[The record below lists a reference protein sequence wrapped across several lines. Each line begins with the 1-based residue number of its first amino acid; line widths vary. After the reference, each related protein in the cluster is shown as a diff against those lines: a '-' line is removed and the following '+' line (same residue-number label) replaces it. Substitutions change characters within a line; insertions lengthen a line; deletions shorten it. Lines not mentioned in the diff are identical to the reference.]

1 MMGPD
6 GLRQALEPLTADLRA
21 VFGSR
26 LRSVVVYGSHG
37 SDGIANTATATAGAP
52 PDAGHDFDPGP
63 TLHTLVLV
71 DRLVTDV
78 LTACAARAQGWHR
91 QHLATPLLLSVTE
104 FERSLDA
111 FPLEYGEIIA
121 HHVVLLG
128 ENPFEHARVAP
139 EDVRRACE
147 VQAKSHL
154 VHLREAY
161 IEAAGDASAVAAL
174 IAASA
179 RPFEALLRNIAHLQ
193 GAHARSRDDVAGHAE
208 QVMGIAAPVVRRVIG
223 LLHPNDL
230 SPSDAMRLFPPYLE
244 AVERLATFVDEWA
257 C

>member
-1 MMGPD
+1 MMGTA
-6 GLRQALEPLTADLRA
+6 GLRQACEPLTADLRA
-21 VFGSR
+21 IFGSR
-26 LRSVVVYGSHG
+26 LRAVLAYGSHG
-37 SDGIANTATATAGAP
+37 SEETPSQATAGAAAP
-52 PDAGHDFDPGP
+52 PGGELDFDPGP

-71 DRLVTDV
+71 DRVLPDD
-78 LTACAARAQGWHR
+78 LTACAARVEGWRR
-91 QHLATPLLLSVTE
+91 QHLSTPLLLSVTE

-121 HHVVLLG
+121 HHLVLVG
-128 ENPFEHARVAP
+128 DNPFEHACVAAA
-139 EDVRRACE
+139 DARRACE

-161 IEAAGDASAVAAL
+161 VEAAGNASAVATL
-174 IAASA
+174 IARSA

-193 GAHARSRDDVAGHAE
+193 GARARSRDDIADHAE
-208 QVMGIAAPVVRRVIG
+208 RTMGIASPVVRRVIG

-244 AVERLATFVDEWA
+244 AVERLATFVDEWT